1 MIIKRLKLHNFGL
14 YASDNEFVL
23 NNDKPVVL
31 IGGNNG
37 RGKTTFLEAVLL
49 SLYGSNSFAF
59 QESKFRSYSS
69 YLKEH
74 TNIADG
80 SKESFVELEFTMIDE
95 DQEVTYIVN
104 RSWNLNVKHIKDKVS
119 IIKNGHNDKF
129 LTQNWTMFIESILPS
144 ALANFYFFDGEKI
157 AELAEGETS
166 DQMKNS
172 IKALLGINVIDLL
185 ENDLRRIVK
194 RLENEK
200 PEDYSGINLD
210 ELREVKE
217 EKETALRQVDEEINS
232 LQLELT
238 KTLKK
243 IENKT
248 EAFNAKGGLIASQS
262 QSLYNERISLNTK
275 LNQIKTDYIDFASGE
290 LPLLMVFDLLSS
302 IKDKMIDEKELKSL
316 NIAISKVEE
325 KLKTFAETDY
335 KIANSLTP
343 FIDYMKSEAN
353 ENKTTEVFNLSDN
366 AFAQNTMLLNGQLKQ
381 TAKSYIDNHNL
392 AKKTIERISEIDDY
406 LSVDIDE
413 KAIQRIYKQICELQ
427 NRKAELEVQIEAKKK
442 QRVTANGECI
452 SATTE
457 FNRCVNKVIATM
469 ERGDDVERIL
479 KYALLAQAKSAE
491 FKVTLQKAKIKGL
504 ADTMTSCYKRI
515 LGKKNLI
522 NSIKMDSETLDYYY
536 LDGNGNEI
544 LKSRLSAGEKQM
556 MIVSMLWAL
565 AECSNKMLPVII
577 DTPLARL
584 DKSHRKAILERYF
597 PNASTQT
604 IILSTDSEID
614 KESYGIIK
622 PFVSNEFTL
631 VYDDDEKCSHIE
643 KGYFKEVQ

>member
-1 MIIKRLKLHNFGL
+1 MIIKKLKLHNFGI
-14 YASDNEFVL
+14 YAFDNEFVL

-31 IGGNNG
+31 IGGMNG

-49 SLYGSNSFAF
+49 ALYGSNSFAF
-59 QESKFRSYSS
+59 QESNFRSYSS

-74 TNIADG
+74 TNITDG
-80 SKESFVELEFTMIDE
+80 TNESFVELEFTINDE
-95 DQEVTYIVN
+95 GEEITYIVN

-119 IIKNGHNDKF
+119 IVKNGNEDIF

-166 DQMKNS
+166 EQMKNS

-185 ENDLRRIVK
+185 ENDLGRIIK

-200 PEDYSGINLD
+200 PEDFSGINLD
-210 ELREVKE
+210 ELRDIKE
-217 EKETALRQVDEEINS
+217 KKEKALKQIDEDINL
-232 LQLELT
+232 LQLDLA

-243 IENKT
+243 IEKKT

-262 QSLYNERISLNTK
+262 QSLYNERIALNTK
-275 LNQIKTDYIDFASGE
+275 LNQIKNDYLEYAAGE
-290 LPLLMVFDLLSS
+290 LPLLMVFNLLSS
-302 IKDKMIDEKELKSL
+302 IKDKAVEEKELRSL

-325 KLKTFAETDY
+325 KLKEYAETDQ
-335 KIANSLTP
+335 KKAETIAS
-343 FIDYMKSEAN
+343 FIRYMKSEAD
-353 ENKTTEVFNLSDN
+353 ENKTAEVFNLSDN
-366 AFAQNTMLLNGQLKQ
+366 AFAQNTMLLNGHLKQ
-381 TAKSYIDNHNL
+381 TAKSYTEEYAI
-392 AKKTIERISEIDDY
+392 ARKTFDRVSEIDNY

-427 NRKAELEVQIEAKKK
+427 NLKTELEVKIEEKKK
-442 QRVTANGECI
+442 HRITANGECI
-452 SATTE
+452 AATTE
-457 FNRCVNKVIATM
+457 FNRCVDKVISNM

-479 KYALLAQAKSAE
+479 KYALLAQTKSNE
-491 FKVTLQKAKIKGL
+491 FKIALQKAKIKGL

-522 NSIKMDSETLDYYY
+522 SKIRMDPETLDYCY
-536 LDGNGNEI
+536 LDNNGNEI
-544 LKSRLSAGEKQM
+544 QKSRLSAGEKQLM
-556 MIVSMLWAL
+556 VISMLWAL

-584 DKSHRKAILERYF
+584 DKTHRKAILERYF

-614 KESYGIIK
+614 KESYGIVK

-631 VYDDDEKCSHIE
+631 VYDDTEKRSHIE
-643 KGYFKEVQ
+643 EGYFKEVQ